1 MQLKRLPPLRLR
13 LPLQNNLCSK
23 DLQNRIGCVIDT
35 AYSVLLE
42 RQPPL
47 PISPI
52 HPASLPLLRCSYFIT
67 IFAVACNYWKAAMKI
82 LPVILMILMLSVG
95 CRRSAIQARLD
106 ESAAIM
112 DSLPDSAFAILKS
125 INPKDIGGKRLNAE
139 YALFMSQ
146 AQYKNFIDV
155 DDDSLISIA
164 SDYYREREPSRKK
177 MLACFYDG
185 IIKHRMGNYS
195 AAIVAGLEA
204 EDIALKL
211 GDYYYLGMIYE
222 LLAKAYNCV
231 YGNDDEL
238 KYSAL
243 ALESYR
249 KAGKNDH
256 ADFAALNL
264 GVAYNNVGQYDRGLE
279 MFDSIRFS
287 GCKDSDVINSA
298 MNHSLTSLMGLKNY
312 QEIIRRCANEDSIGC
327 AMQDARVLAFL
338 AVACGET
345 GNMDESD
352 FYKDKSLELMG
363 SDDTLAVYGRLCH
376 LAAKNKNIKDFT
388 YYHEKIDKIHDS
400 LIDLIFKQQV
410 YTAQRD
416 YYHKR
421 SKNAEDLAKRDRNRM
436 TLVLVMLFSSC
447 LIAMVVVIY
456 RNKRRRLEYEN
467 ALVSIRNE
475 RDNLMRDNSDAT
487 LQINELL
494 RHRFDSVQSLCD
506 CYFEQSGSNRDKG
519 AIYKEVARIV
529 DSFSS
534 DEMLASLEAT
544 LNRCKGNI
552 VTKLRQQVSL
562 SSSELKLALYFM
574 SGFTARSIC
583 CFMNV
588 TPSNLYNQKSRL
600 KKKIIESSPS
610 DKQEFL
616 NALGYCENN
625 LSED

>member
-1 MQLKRLPPLRLR
+1 
-13 LPLQNNLCSK
+13 
-23 DLQNRIGCVIDT
+23 
-35 AYSVLLE
+35 
-42 RQPPL
+42 
-47 PISPI
+47 
-52 HPASLPLLRCSYFIT
+52 
-67 IFAVACNYWKAAMKI
+67 MKI

-112 DSLPDSAFAILKS
+112 DTLPDSALAILKS

-146 AQYKNFIDV
+146 ALYKNFVDV

-164 SDYYREREPSRKK
+164 SDYYREREPSREK

-185 IIKHRMGNYS
+185 IIKHRMGNNS
-195 AAIVAGLEA
+195 AAIVSALEA

-312 QEIIRRCANEDSIGC
+312 QEIIRRCSNKDSIAD
-327 AMQDARVLAFL
+327 AMNDARVLAFL
-338 AVACGET
+338 AWAFYLSG
-345 GNMDESD
+345 DKSKSA
-352 FYKDKSLELMG
+352 FYKNESLKSL
-363 SDDTLAVYGRLCH
+363 SNDDAVTVYGIFYNIACRE
-376 LAAKNKNIKDFT
+376 KNVDDILWYDDEKGKVKDS
-388 YYHEKIDKIHDS
+388 IQDMIS
-400 LIDLIFKQQV
+400 AQQLYSV
-410 YTAQRD
+410 HRD
-416 YYHKR
+416 YYR
-421 SKNAEDLAKRDRNRM
+421 QKNKTVVAIAERDKNRLIFVGAVLLSTLLILA
-436 TLVLVMLFSSC
+436 
-447 LIAMVVVIY
+447 IAVVH
-456 RNKRRRLEYEN
+456 RNKKRRQEYED

-487 LQINELL
+487 LHINELL

-506 CYFEQSGSNRDKG
+506 RYFEQSGSNRDKG
-519 AIYKEVARIV
+519 AVYKEVARIV

-544 LNRCKGNI
+544 LNKYKGNI
-552 VTKLRQQVSL
+552 VTRLRQQVDL
-562 SSSELKLALYFM
+562 SAAELRLAIYLM

-583 CFMNV
+583 CSINA

-600 KKKIIESSPS
+600 KKKIIESSSS

-616 NALGYCENN
+616 NTLGYRENH
-625 LSED
+625 LSSD

>member
-1 MQLKRLPPLRLR
+1 
-13 LPLQNNLCSK
+13 
-23 DLQNRIGCVIDT
+23 
-35 AYSVLLE
+35 
-42 RQPPL
+42 
-47 PISPI
+47 
-52 HPASLPLLRCSYFIT
+52 
-67 IFAVACNYWKAAMKI
+67 MKI

-112 DSLPDSAFAILKS
+112 DTLPDSALAILKN

-146 AQYKNFIDV
+146 ALYKNFVDV

-164 SDYYREREPSRKK
+164 SDYYREREPSRDK

-185 IIKHRMGNYS
+185 VIKHRMGNNS

-256 ADFAALNL
+256 ADCAALSL
-264 GVAYNNVGQYDRGLE
+264 GVAYNNVGDYDRGLE
-279 MFDSIRFS
+279 IFDSIRFS
-287 GCKDSDVINSA
+287 GCKDPDVINSA

-312 QEIIRRCANEDSIGC
+312 QEIIRRCSNKDSI
-327 AMQDARVLAFL
+327 ADALNDARVLAYL
-338 AVACGET
+338 AVACGES
-345 GNMDESD
+345 GNMDESY
-352 FYKDKSLELMG
+352 FYKSKSLELMG

-388 YYHEKIDKIHDS
+388 YYHEKIDQIHDS
-400 LIDLIFKQQV
+400 LIDIIFKQQV

-436 TLVLVMLFSSC
+436 ALVLVVLLTSG
-447 LIAMVVVIY
+447 LIAIVVVIY

-475 RDNLMRDNSDAT
+475 RDLLRRNNSNAT
-487 LQINELL
+487 LHIDELL

-506 CYFEQSGSNRDKG
+506 RYFEQSGSSRDKG
-519 AIYKEVARIV
+519 AVYKEVARIV

-534 DEMLASLEAT
+534 NEMLASLEAT
-544 LNRCKGNI
+544 LNKCKGNI
-552 VTKLRQQVSL
+552 VTRLRQQVDL
-562 SSSELKLALYFM
+562 SAAELRLAIYLM

-583 CFMNV
+583 CFINA

-600 KKKIIESSPS
+600 KKKIEASSSPGER
-610 DKQEFL
+610 EFL
-616 NALGYCENN
+616 NALGYRENN
-625 LSED
+625 LSSD

>member
-1 MQLKRLPPLRLR
+1 
-13 LPLQNNLCSK
+13 
-23 DLQNRIGCVIDT
+23 
-35 AYSVLLE
+35 
-42 RQPPL
+42 
-47 PISPI
+47 
-52 HPASLPLLRCSYFIT
+52 
-67 IFAVACNYWKAAMKI
+67 
-82 LPVILMILMLSVG
+82 MLSVG

-287 GCKDSDVINSA
+287 GCKDSDIINSA
-298 MNHSLTSLMGLKNY
+298 MNYSLTSLMGLKNY
-312 QEIIRRCANEDSIGC
+312 KEIIRRCANEDSIGC

-338 AVACGET
+338 AWAFYLSG
-345 GNMDESD
+345 DKSKYA
-352 FYKDKSLELMG
+352 FYKNESLKSL
-363 SDDTLAVYGRLCH
+363 SNDDAVTVYGIFYNIACRE
-376 LAAKNKNIKDFT
+376 KNVDDILWYDDEKGKVKDS
-388 YYHEKIDKIHDS
+388 IQDMIS
-400 LIDLIFKQQV
+400 AQQLYSV
-410 YTAQRD
+410 HRD
-416 YYHKR
+416 YYR
-421 SKNAEDLAKRDRNRM
+421 QKNKTVVAIAERDKNRLIFVGVVLLSTLLILA
-436 TLVLVMLFSSC
+436 
-447 LIAMVVVIY
+447 IAVVH
-456 RNKRRRLEYEN
+456 RNKKRRQEYED

-475 RDNLMRDNSDAT
+475 RDHLMRDNSDAT
-487 LQINELL
+487 LHINELL

-506 CYFEQSGSNRDKG
+506 RYFEQSGNSRDKG

-534 DEMLASLEAT
+534 DEMLTSLEAT
-544 LNRCKGNI
+544 INRCKGNI
-552 VTKLRQQVSL
+552 VTRLCQQVDL
-562 SSSELKLALYFM
+562 SPAELKLALYFM

-583 CFMNV
+583 CFINT

-616 NALGYCENN
+616 NAIGYRENN

>member
-1 MQLKRLPPLRLR
+1 
-13 LPLQNNLCSK
+13 
-23 DLQNRIGCVIDT
+23 
-35 AYSVLLE
+35 
-42 RQPPL
+42 
-47 PISPI
+47 
-52 HPASLPLLRCSYFIT
+52 
-67 IFAVACNYWKAAMKI
+67 MKI

-112 DSLPDSAFAILKS
+112 DTLPDSALAILKS

-146 AQYKNFIDV
+146 ALYKNFVDV

-164 SDYYREREPSRKK
+164 SDYYREREPSREK

-185 IIKHRMGNYS
+185 IIKHRMGNNS
-195 AAIVAGLEA
+195 AAIVSALEA

-243 ALESYR
+243 ALKSYR
-249 KAGKNDH
+249 RAGKNDH
-256 ADFAALNL
+256 ADCAALGL
-264 GVAYNNVGQYDRGLE
+264 GVAYNNLGDYYRGLE
-279 MFDSIRFS
+279 IFDSIRFS

-312 QEIIRRCANEDSIGC
+312 QEIIRRCSNKDSI
-327 AMQDARVLAFL
+327 ADALQDARVLAFL
-338 AVACGET
+338 AWAFYLSG
-345 GNMDESD
+345 DKSKSA
-352 FYKDKSLELMG
+352 FYKNESLKSL
-363 SDDTLAVYGRLCH
+363 SNDDAVTVYGIFYNIACRE
-376 LAAKNKNIKDFT
+376 KNVDDILWYDDEKGKVKDS
-388 YYHEKIDKIHDS
+388 IQDMIS
-400 LIDLIFKQQV
+400 AQQLYSV
-410 YTAQRD
+410 HRD
-416 YYHKR
+416 YYR
-421 SKNAEDLAKRDRNRM
+421 QKNKTVVAIAERDKNRLIFVGAVLLSTLLILA
-436 TLVLVMLFSSC
+436 
-447 LIAMVVVIY
+447 IAVVH
-456 RNKRRRLEYEN
+456 RNKKRRQEYED

-487 LQINELL
+487 LHINELL

-506 CYFEQSGSNRDKG
+506 RYFEQSGSNRDKG
-519 AIYKEVARIV
+519 AVYKEVARIV

-544 LNRCKGNI
+544 LNKYKGNI
-552 VTKLRQQVSL
+552 VTRLRQQVDL
-562 SSSELKLALYFM
+562 SAAELRLAIYLM

-583 CFMNV
+583 CFINA

-600 KKKIIESSPS
+600 KKKIEASSSPGMR
-610 DKQEFL
+610 EFL
-616 NALGYCENN
+616 NALGYRENN
-625 LSED
+625 LSSD

>member
-1 MQLKRLPPLRLR
+1 
-13 LPLQNNLCSK
+13 
-23 DLQNRIGCVIDT
+23 
-35 AYSVLLE
+35 
-42 RQPPL
+42 
-47 PISPI
+47 
-52 HPASLPLLRCSYFIT
+52 
-67 IFAVACNYWKAAMKI
+67 MKI

-112 DSLPDSAFAILKS
+112 DTLPDSALAILKS

-146 AQYKNFIDV
+146 ALYKNFVDV

-164 SDYYREREPSRKK
+164 SDYYREREPSREK

-185 IIKHRMGNYS
+185 IIKHRMGNNS
-195 AAIVAGLEA
+195 AAIVSALEA

-312 QEIIRRCANEDSIGC
+312 QEIIRRCSNKDSIAD
-327 AMQDARVLAFL
+327 AMNDARVLAFL
-338 AVACGET
+338 AWAFYLSG
-345 GNMDESD
+345 DKSKSA
-352 FYKDKSLELMG
+352 FYKNESLKSL
-363 SDDTLAVYGRLCH
+363 SNDDAVTVYGIFYNIACRE
-376 LAAKNKNIKDFT
+376 KNVDDILWYDDEKGKVKDS
-388 YYHEKIDKIHDS
+388 IQDMIS
-400 LIDLIFKQQV
+400 AQQLYSV
-410 YTAQRD
+410 HRD
-416 YYHKR
+416 YYR
-421 SKNAEDLAKRDRNRM
+421 QKNKTVVAIAERDKNRLIFVGAVLLSTLLILA
-436 TLVLVMLFSSC
+436 
-447 LIAMVVVIY
+447 IAVVH
-456 RNKRRRLEYEN
+456 RNKKRRQEYED

-487 LQINELL
+487 LHINELL

-506 CYFEQSGSNRDKG
+506 RYFEQSGSNRDKG
-519 AIYKEVARIV
+519 AVYKEVARIV

-544 LNRCKGNI
+544 LNKYKGNI
-552 VTKLRQQVSL
+552 VTRLRQQVDL
-562 SSSELKLALYFM
+562 SAAELRLAIYLM

-583 CFMNV
+583 CFINA

-600 KKKIIESSPS
+600 KKKIMESSSS

-616 NALGYCENN
+616 NTL
-625 LSED
+625 